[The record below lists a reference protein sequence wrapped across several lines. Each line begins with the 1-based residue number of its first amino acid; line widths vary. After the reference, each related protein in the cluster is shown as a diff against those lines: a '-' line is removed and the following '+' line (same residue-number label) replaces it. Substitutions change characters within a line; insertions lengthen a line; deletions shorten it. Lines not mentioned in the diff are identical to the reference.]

1 MSDANI
7 PGRLNCLCE
16 KEYSSKEL
24 SKLERRI
31 EYLEN
36 KMDILLER
44 MSLKNK
50 EIKAVHYMDMEEV

>member
-1 MSDANI
+1 MSEAHI
-7 PGRLNCLCE
+7 PGRLNCFCE

-36 KMDILLER
+36 KIDIILER
-44 MSLKNK
+44 MSLKDK
-50 EIKAVHYMDMEEV
+50 EIKSVHYMDMEEV

>member
-7 PGRLNCLCE
+7 PARLNCLCE

-36 KMDILLER
+36 KIDIILER
-44 MSLKNK
+44 MSLKDK
-50 EIKAVHYMDMEEV
+50 EIKSVHYMDMEEV